1 MAYAEYFTTQ
11 RRLLNILANCD
22 SWEQEQLERAMD
34 GLVASTLQMVRVK
47 RERTSRAT
55 MTTVVQN
62 VSISSI
68 SDSESSYSDS
78 DSDSDIESGARPQ
91 LVSPRRGP
99 FFRLAPAPRNLYTT
113 PWLQAGSGRGPTTP
127 PGTPLREPP
136 RIARVMQNQTGGLTL
151 PRPRVLLQQIRASSA
166 RTAAALDEVV
176 VVQPTSLH
184 LFMKHHVSKRAIG
197 DAKFNANCK
206 ERCAICLDTHTI
218 GDSMITKECNHSF
231 GKQCWQN
238 WMTNP
243 TGNQSCPECRHTLP
257 RAIWYTLRKSRKNN
271 APANAGARADA

>member
-22 SWEQEQLERAMD
+22 SWDQGQLERAMD

-47 RERTSRAT
+47 RQRTSRAT

-62 VSISSI
+62 GSISSE
-68 SDSESSYSDS
+68 SESES
-78 DSDSDIESGARPQ
+78 DSDSDIEETPPPPAVNMSRPYV
-91 LVSPRRGP
+91 LPSI
-99 FFRLAPAPRNLYTT
+99 TT
-113 PWLQAGSGRGPTTP
+113 PNRPR
-127 PGTPLREPP
+127 TPLGEPP
-136 RIARVMQNQTGGLTL
+136 QIVRVMPNQTGGLTIL
-151 PRPRVLLQQIRASSA
+151 RPRVLLQQIRASSA

-176 VVQPTSLH
+176 VVQPINSKNWNLI
-184 LFMKHHVSKRAIG
+184 MKHHVTKRAIG
-197 DAKFNANCK
+197 DTKFNANCK
-206 ERCAICLDTHTI
+206 ERCAICLDTHTT
-218 GDSMITKECNHSF
+218 GDSMVTKECNHSF

-271 APANAGARADA
+271 AHADANA